1 MCMGIHLETKKENLL
16 KKELV
21 LTRMEISEIKM
32 VHFWL
37 VRMGISKETK
47 KEDLEI

>member
-1 MCMGIHLETKKENLL
+1 MGIHLETKKENLL